1 MNRIEID
8 PNCRETELVINGQ
21 RQEHVTSLDI
31 QIRPREFPRISI
43 EYNNNDAPRKA
54 GFGGARDED

>member
-8 PNCRETELVINGQ
+8 PNCRETELIINGQ

-31 QIRPREFPRISI
+31 QIKPREFPRISI
-43 EYNNNDAPRKA
+43 EYNRNDATKRA
-54 GFGGARDED
+54 GFGADREES